1 MTFPIRILNL
11 FTIMNRGGAE
21 TLVMNLY
28 RHIDRS
34 KIQFDFMVHRK
45 ERGAYD
51 DEIESL
57 GGKIFR
63 MCPIS
68 FCNVNIYRD
77 SLASFFKEHRG
88 EYFIIH
94 SHMSEMGYFV
104 FKEAIKYNIPIRILH
119 AHSAPNRLYGTPII
133 RFKRIFR
140 NYFAKEM
147 CKMATDYF
155 TCSNVAAA
163 WLFRSKPSVKF
174 HYLRNAVDSLLF
186 SYDKDKSHFLRQKM
200 DVEDFFVIGHV
211 GNFSLAKNHT
221 YLIDIFAAFNKK
233 HPKSVLLL
241 VGSGGLKKKIELKVK
256 QYNLQGKV
264 FFLGMRSDVQ
274 DLMQV
279 FDVLVFPS
287 LYEGLPV
294 SLVEA
299 QAAGL
304 PCIVS
309 ENIAPEAK
317 IIDDYIPVSIT
328 QPAENWIPFIEKYMD
343 YERKDTSAM
352 IKKAGFDVISCAEE
366 LSSFY
371 LDKINQIVRK
381 Q

>member
-1 MTFPIRILNL
+1 MRYPIRILNL
-11 FTIMNRGGAE
+11 FTVMNRGGAE

-34 KIQFDFMVHRK
+34 KIQFDFLVHR
-45 ERGAYD
+45 EQRGVFD
-51 DEIESL
+51 DEIEKM
-57 GGKIFR
+57 GGRIYR

-68 FCNVNIYRD
+68 FTNILEYKKK
-77 SLASFFKEHRG
+77 LELFFREHHE
-88 EYFIIH
+88 EYLIIH

-104 FKEAIKYNIPIRILH
+104 FKEAIKYKIPVRILH
-119 AHSAPNRLYGTPII
+119 AHSAPDRHYGTPLI

-147 CKMATDYF
+147 CNMATDYF

-163 WLFRSKPSVKF
+163 WLFKSHPSVKF
-174 HYLRNAVDSLLF
+174 HFLRNAVDSLSF
-186 SYDKDKSHFLRQKM
+186 SYDKDKSHSLKQKM
-200 DVEDFFVIGHV
+200 GIKDFFVIGHV
-211 GNFSLAKNHT
+211 GNFTLAKNHT
-221 YLIDIFAAFNKK
+221 YLIDIFFAFNKK

-241 VGSGGLKKKIELKVK
+241 VGSGGLKEKIELKVK
-256 QYNLQGKV
+256 QYNLQEKV
-264 FFLGMRSDVQ
+264 HFLGVRSDVK

-294 SLVEA
+294 SLIEA

-309 ENIAPEAK
+309 ENIAPETK
-317 IIDDYIPVSIT
+317 ITDDYIPVSIT
-328 QPAENWIPFIEKYMD
+328 QPAENWIPFIDKYMD

-352 IKKAGFDVISCAEE
+352 IKSAGFDVVSCAEE
-366 LSSFY
+366 LSNFY
-371 LDKINQIVRK
+371 LDKVKSIC
-381 Q
+381 

>member
-1 MTFPIRILNL
+1 MSYPIRILNL
-11 FTIMNRGGAE
+11 FTVMNRGGAE

-28 RHIDRS
+28 RQIDRS
-34 KIQFDFMVHRK
+34 KIQFDFLVHRQ
-45 ERGAYD
+45 ERGLYD
-51 DEIESL
+51 DEIEKL
-57 GGKIFR
+57 GGRIYR

-68 FCNVNIYRD
+68 FTNILDYKNK
-77 SLASFFKEHRG
+77 LESFFREHHK
-88 EYFIIH
+88 EYFVIH

-104 FKEAIKYNIPIRILH
+104 FKVALKYKIPVRILH
-119 AHSAPNRLYGTPII
+119 AHNAPNSQYGTPLI

-163 WLFRSKPSVKF
+163 WLFKSKPSVKF
-174 HYLRNAVDSLLF
+174 HFLRNSVDSLSF
-186 SYDKDKSHFLRQKM
+186 SYNKNKSHFLKQKM
-200 DVEDFFVIGHV
+200 GLEDVFVIGHV
-211 GNFSLAKNHT
+211 ANFSLAKNHT
-221 YLIDIFAAFNKK
+221 YLIDIFSAFNKK
-233 HPKSVLLL
+233 YPKSVLLL
-241 VGSGGLKKKIELKVK
+241 IGSGKLKEKIELKVK
-256 QYNLQGKV
+256 QYNLQENV
-264 FFLGMRSDVQ
+264 RFLGMRSDVK

-294 SLVEA
+294 SLIEA

-309 ENIAPEAK
+309 ENIAPETK

-352 IKKAGFDVISCAEE
+352 IKEAGFDVVSCAEE
-366 LSSFY
+366 LSNFY
-371 LDKINQIVRK
+371 LTKVQSIYS
-381 Q
+381 